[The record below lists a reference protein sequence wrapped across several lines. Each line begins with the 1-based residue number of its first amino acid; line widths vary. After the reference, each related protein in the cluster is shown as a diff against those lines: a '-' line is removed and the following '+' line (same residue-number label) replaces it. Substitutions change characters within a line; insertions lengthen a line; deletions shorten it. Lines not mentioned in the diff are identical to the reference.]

1 MRKSKF
7 NNFLEREK
15 YMAMTTCI
23 FVTQLGLPRATF
35 GDINDIIIVYFISW
49 VK

>member
-1 MRKSKF
+1 MHKSEF

-15 YMAMTTCI
+15 YMAMTCI
-23 FVTQLGLPRATF
+23 FVTQLELPHATF
-35 GDINDIIIVYFISW
+35 GDINDIIIVYFISC